1 MRIAYVA
8 ADEVNQTLAAR
19 MAAECGAIIRRLS
32 PEEVFP
38 DGLFDAVLYNLD
50 DVPRAE
56 QPAFLEGHC
65 LGIPDCPT
73 AVHGYCITDEQ
84 AEALGRH
91 GVAVAERLHPALLQ
105 RLCNAAHRSRATLP
119 PLDTAT
125 DLTWVD
131 LAK

>member
-8 ADEVNQTLAAR
+8 TDEVNQTLAAR

-32 PEEVFP
+32 PEEVLP

-50 DVPRAE
+50 DVPGAE
-56 QPAFLEGHC
+56 RTAFLEGHC

-73 AVHGYCITDEQ
+73 AVHGYCLTDEQ

-91 GVAVAERLHPALLQ
+91 GVAVAARLRPALLHS
-105 RLCNAAHRSRATLP
+105 LCKAARRSRATLP
-119 PLDTAT
+119 PQDAVT

-131 LAK
+131 MAK